1 MGQKTLVIKLHFT
14 LEYIV
19 KLRAEISRHF
29 FLLWDNDSISC
40 FLDSEDNKESDIARG
55 TFFFTGPKN
64 SKIIDSDTDSN
75 YTL

>member
-29 FLLWDNDSISC
+29 FLLWDNDSISY
-40 FLDSEDNKESDIARG
+40 FLDSKDNKESDIRD
-55 TFFFTGPKN
+55 TFLFTGEQN